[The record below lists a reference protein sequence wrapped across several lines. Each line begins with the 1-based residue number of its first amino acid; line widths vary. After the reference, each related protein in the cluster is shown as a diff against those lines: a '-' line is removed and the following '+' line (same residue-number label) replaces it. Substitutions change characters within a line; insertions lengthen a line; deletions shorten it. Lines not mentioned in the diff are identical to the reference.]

1 MIYSLLGA
9 DGKNIIYIMRRKEKM
24 ENKETKRLLFFSGI
38 LLLVLGLVNMI
49 SALYELWKLKK

>member
-1 MIYSLLGA
+1 
-9 DGKNIIYIMRRKEKM
+9 M